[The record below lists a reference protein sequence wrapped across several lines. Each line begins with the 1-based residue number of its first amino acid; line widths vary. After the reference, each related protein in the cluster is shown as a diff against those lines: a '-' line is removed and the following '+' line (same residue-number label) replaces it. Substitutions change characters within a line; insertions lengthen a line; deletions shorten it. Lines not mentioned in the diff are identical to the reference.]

1 MRSYQFVNGPWENSE
16 LPTIVKDD
24 PAGGDPHI
32 LAVIKRVHN
41 PDALYEL
48 CRLAND
54 QVEVTHETGL
64 TPRQLAERCKELEAA
79 LESIVDLT
87 KPGQTV
93 NVSQATDII
102 CDVWNAARAAMA
114 KAGGAA

>member
-1 MRSYQFVNGPWENSE
+1 MRPFQFINGPWENST
-16 LPTIVKDD
+16 LPTIVRDD

-54 QVEVTHETGL
+54 AIEARGDS
-64 TPRQLAERCKELEAA
+64 PPPIEL
-79 LESIVDLT
+79 D
-87 KPGQTV
+87 
-93 NVSQATDII
+93 
-102 CDVWNAARAAMA
+102 
-114 KAGGAA
+114 